1 MVRVRP
7 IGLLA
12 LAALCGLVS
21 ASNVEA
27 QIFPRLRARFQPA
40 DTCQDCLPPTAQS
53 ATGPAETVQ
62 ETSTDDFGQTVSVDE
77 TSAEWARSA
86 AQIRA
91 GNSCGSGSVVGFY
104 RDGTLLLTNAHV
116 VGTRPGTAAKIR
128 MVVDGVDRTFDGQI
142 IMAAYSNTYLADW
155 AVLYVPEVIGVEPRP
170 LSTLKPTGSHVTVG
184 APKCVWPLRYSE
196 LKTADAS
203 NNSALW
209 RWMPNSIPGQS
220 GSGVWSTEDGNQYG
234 LLTWSWNGYGAGQQ
248 TWWIYEQAK
257 KQSAEVGE
265 LRPAGLKELATD
277 PEKVVEEG
285 FFVQSNIGDLPIWA
299 DTPKDPKPEPAP
311 PVAPDASEDE
321 RRIFEKFRQWCK
333 ERNINW
339 AQLLLLIM
347 ELIKLFQG
355 R

>member
-1 MVRVRP
+1 MTNYRS

-12 LAALCGLVS
+12 LFALCGLTF

-27 QIFPRLRARFQPA
+27 QLFPRLRARMQPV
-40 DTCQDCLPPTAQS
+40 CQDCYAPTVYS
-53 ATGPAETVQ
+53 VVTPAEIVQ
-62 ETSTDDFGQTVSVDE
+62 ETSSDDLGETTPLE
-77 TSAEWARSA
+77 TSNAEWARSA
-86 AQIRA
+86 AQIKA

-128 MVVDGVDRTFDGQI
+128 MVVDGVDRSFEGQI

-155 AVLYVPEVIGVEPRP
+155 AIVYVPEIINVQPRP
-170 LSTLKPTGSHVTVG
+170 LSTLKPKGSHVTVG
-184 APKCVWPLRYSE
+184 SPKCVWPLRFSE
-196 LKTADAS
+196 LRTADAS

-220 GSGVWSTEDGNQYG
+220 GSGVWSIDDGNQYG
-234 LLTWSWNGYGAGQQ
+234 LLTWSWNGFGAGQQ

-265 LRPAGLKELATD
+265 LRPEGLKELAFVD
-277 PEKVVEEG
+277 SEKVVEEG

-299 DTPKDPKPEPAP
+299 TPEDPKPEPAP
-311 PVAPDASEDE
+311 PITPDASEDE
-321 RRIFEKFRQWCK
+321 RKIFEKFRQWCR

-339 AQLLLLIM
+339 AQLLLLLM
-347 ELIKLFQG
+347 ELFKLLQG